1 MGKGAPS
8 APPPTPPG
16 DTAKADYGQQV
27 ANQGFVMSNA
37 TPDQFS
43 PGGSV
48 TYDKYSLPTQELGN
62 GKTVPGGEGVS
73 AVHTS
78 FSPEFQG
85 LFDTMTNA
93 AQSRANAIPTT
104 DWTPNIDTNAF
115 RQSYIDQGW
124 ADAQPEFNRQD
135 TARNVQMSERGIPI
149 GADIWNNEQNR
160 VDEQRANY
168 GQALSNNA
176 TQAAA
181 ANEAQ
186 QFGQQLTQRQL
197 ASAET
202 TQAQSQIQSA
212 LAALQGR
219 DAPLA
224 QAAPLQSNI
233 PSITANYD
241 RANAQINAANQA
253 SSSAGFGALASLGGG
268 LLGLFS
274 DERLKEDIEK
284 VGKTDDGQ
292 NIYTYQYK
300 GDPSS
305 TTHMGLL
312 AQEVEKKHP
321 EAVGEVGGYK
331 TVRYD
336 LATSDKKS
344 LAKMLRHG
352 ARA

>member
-1 MGKGAPS
+1 MGKGGQS

-16 DTAKADYGQQV
+16 DTAKADFGAQ
-27 ANQGFVMSNA
+27 AAGQGFSMEWG

-43 PGGSV
+43 PGGQV
-48 TYDKYSLPTQELGN
+48 TYDKVDLPDRNLGN
-62 GKTVPGGEGVS
+62 GQTVEGGQGVT
-73 AVHTS
+73 AVHTN

-85 LFDTMTNA
+85 IFDTLTNA
-93 AQSRANAIPTT
+93 TQARANAIPTT
-104 DWTPNIDTNAF
+104 DWNPNIDTEQF
-115 RQSYIDQGW
+115 RQSYINQGW

-135 TARNVQMSERGIPI
+135 TARNVTMSERGIPI
-149 GADIWNNEQNR
+149 GAEIWNNEQNR
-160 VDEQRANY
+160 VDEQRAAY
-168 GQALSNNA
+168 GQSLSNNA

-219 DAPLA
+219 DAPIV
-224 QAAPLQSNI
+224 QAAPMQSNV

-241 RANAQINAANQA
+241 RANAQINAANQQA
-253 SSSAGFGALASLGGG
+253 SSAGFGALASLGGG
-268 LLGLFS
+268 LLGMFS
-274 DERLKEDIEK
+274 DERLKTDIEK

-292 NIYTYQYK
+292 NIYTYEYK
-300 GDPSS
+300 GDPSH

-321 EAVGEVGGYK
+321 EAVGEVAGFK

-336 LATSDKKS
+336 LATKDKPALS
-344 LAKMLRHG
+344 KMLRHG
-352 ARA
+352 RA